1 MASSHKRGSI
11 SLRISLISVVFG
23 LASHTNYVPWLLRG
37 VANTRVTP
45 VRVDYE
51 ICRGQV
57 QSENA
62 GPLIKQF

>member
-11 SLRISLISVVFG
+11 SLGISLISVVFG

-45 VRVDYE
+45 VRVD
-51 ICRGQV
+51 
-57 QSENA
+57 
-62 GPLIKQF
+62 